1 MRFSWDPNKDRLN
14 QRDHGITFQEATTV
28 FGDSLAVTVSDP
40 DHSIGEERFI
50 TIGHPAPADSSSCAI
65 SNKGIPFALFRLA
78 EPQLMNAKTMKRKT
92 KESEMRAEYDFSGGV
107 RGKYYR
113 RYMES
118 SNVVV
123 LEPDVHKRFK
133 NSSAVN
139 KALRS
144 LIRAEGAQRGL
155 TKRSTRTRAKN
166 GARR

>member
-14 QRDHGITFQEATTV
+14 QRDHGITLQDATTV

-40 DHSIGEERFI
+40 
-50 TIGHPAPADSSSCAI
+50 SCAI

-107 RGKYYR
+107 RGKYHQ

>member
-1 MRFSWDPNKDRLN
+1 
-14 QRDHGITFQEATTV
+14 
-28 FGDSLAVTVSDP
+28 
-40 DHSIGEERFI
+40 
-50 TIGHPAPADSSSCAI
+50 
-65 SNKGIPFALFRLA
+65 
-78 EPQLMNAKTMKRKT
+78 MNEKTMKHKAG
-92 KESEMRAEYDFSGGV
+92 EPEMRAEYDFSGGV

-123 LEPDVHKRFK
+123 LEPDVHQRFK

-144 LIRAEGAQRGL
+144 LIRAEGTQRGL
-155 TKRSTRTRAKN
+155 TKRAALRRTKN